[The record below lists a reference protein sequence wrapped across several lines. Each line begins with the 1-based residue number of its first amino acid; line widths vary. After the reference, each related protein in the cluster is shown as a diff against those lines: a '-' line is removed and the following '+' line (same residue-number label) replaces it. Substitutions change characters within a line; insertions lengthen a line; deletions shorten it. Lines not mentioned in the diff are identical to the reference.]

1 MLAICIDKAKHFLG
15 EFMSE
20 SKSQSTRSLAKA
32 QAVLRA
38 QWPEVLQYLGDRSN
52 PTPNPRQASPNKAL
66 DAHEP

>member
-1 MLAICIDKAKHFLG
+1 M
-15 EFMSE
+15 MSE

>member
-1 MLAICIDKAKHFLG
+1 
-15 EFMSE
+15 MSE

-38 QWPEVLQYLGDRSN
+38 QWPEVLQYLGDRFSS
-52 PTPNPRQASPNKAL
+52 TSNPRQVSSNKAI